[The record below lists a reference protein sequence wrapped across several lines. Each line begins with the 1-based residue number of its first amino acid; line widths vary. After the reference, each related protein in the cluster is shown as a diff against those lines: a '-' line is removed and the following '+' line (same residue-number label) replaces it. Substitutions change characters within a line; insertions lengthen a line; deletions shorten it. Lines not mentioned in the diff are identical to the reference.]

1 MKLARVA
8 AAMFAAILTLA
19 FAQADVAVPPRPTQW
34 VTDNA
39 GALSQ
44 STAASINAELQAFQN
59 ATHHRVIVWIGTT
72 TAGDQLEDWTS
83 TVAEAW
89 GIGRKQQSDGAVLFL
104 FMQDHRVRIE
114 VGYGLEPTL
123 TDAKSSEIINQII
136 LPKMRAGDV
145 DGAVQGGVDGML
157 TAITPSYA
165 AQIGHAVVPA
175 TQGERSGGGIDGLT
189 ILFLIFLLFGVGWF
203 IIAALINGI
212 RYVWTLL
219 TKGPEAA
226 AKVWHNAWITS
237 KGSANGGAL
246 WPLLL
251 FGGTGEGGY
260 GGGGGGFGDG
270 GGFSGGGFGGGFG
283 GGGASGGW

>member
-1 MKLARVA
+1 VKLARIA
-8 AAMFAAILTLA
+8 AAVFGLALTLA
-19 FAQADVAVPPRPTQW
+19 FARADVTVPPRPTQW

-44 STAASINAELQAFQN
+44 SVAASVNAELQAYQN
-59 ATHHRVIVWIGTT
+59 ATKHRVIVWIGSTT
-72 TAGDQLEDWTS
+72 GGDQLEDWTS
-83 TVAEAW
+83 TVAQAW

-165 AQIGHAVVPA
+165 AQIGHAVVP
-175 TQGERSGGGIDGLT
+175 ERQRDSGGYNVDGIV
-189 ILFLIFLLFGVGWF
+189 IAFLIFLLFGVAW
-203 IIAALINGI
+203 IVIAALINGI

-251 FGGTGEGGY
+251 LGSMGG
-260 GGGGGGFGDG
+260 GGGGGGFGGGG

>member
-1 MKLARVA
+1 MTLTRIA
-8 AAMFAAILTLA
+8 AAFFGLALTLA
-19 FAQADVAVPPRPTQW
+19 FAQAKVAVPPRPTQW
-34 VTDNA
+34 VTDSA

-44 STAASINAELQAFQN
+44 STAASINAELQAYQN

-72 TAGDQLEDWTS
+72 TGDDQLEDWTS

-123 TDAKSSEIINQII
+123 TDAKSSLIVNQII
-136 LPKMRAGDV
+136 LPKMHAGDV

-157 TAITPSYA
+157 TAITPLYA
-165 AQIGHAVVPA
+165 AQIGHTVVPV
-175 TQGERSGGGIDGLT
+175 QQQQERGGGNIDGLT
-189 ILFLIFLLFGVGWF
+189 IAFLIFLLFGIGWF
-203 IIAALINGI
+203 VVVALINGI

-226 AKVWHNAWITS
+226 AKVWHNVWITS
-237 KGSANGGAL
+237 KGSANGGSL

-251 FGGTGEGGY
+251 LGSM
-260 GGGGGGFGDG
+260 GGGGGGFGGGG